1 MQFQGLTADKV
12 NVHTGETKGAVG
24 AADDSSADPFTY
36 IPVLK

>member
-12 NVHTGETKGAVG
+12 NVHLGETKGAVI

>member
-1 MQFQGLTADKV
+1 MQFQGLMADKV
-12 NVHTGETKGAVG
+12 NVLMGEIKGAVI